1 MLFINEV
8 IEMENKHSC
17 DCHECGYG
25 HHNNET
31 DTCGCGHDHVKK
43 ENKVLQ
49 VAVTVVGA
57 LFIAFSFL
65 PFLPEVVSKILLIS
79 AALVCGLP
87 DFTHAVKSALKLKI
101 NESLLLV
108 IAVIAAFFLGEF
120 FEAAMVSVLF
130 RLGELMEDF
139 ASDRSRKSI
148 ETIFSIVS
156 DEVNL
161 VLPDGSFKKADADDV
176 KIGDIIAV
184 LPHETV
190 AVDGVVI
197 KGEGSVDSS
206 VLTGESLPVEVYEG
220 SYVSSGMINGNTTL
234 FVKATA
240 VKSQS
245 SAARIVEMV
254 EQAAQKKGEAQR
266 AVSTFAKYYTPAII
280 AAAIMIAVIPS
291 IITGEWSIW
300 VYRSLVLLVASCP
313 CAVVLSAPLAFF
325 SSMGAAAKNG
335 MIIKGSRYIESLAK
349 ADTVVFDKTGTL
361 TTGELTVGKVYA
373 AEGFSE
379 ADIISL
385 AAKCEHYSTHPIAK
399 AITAGCDEIDMSDT
413 SDFSEVAGGGT
424 SILSSRGKI
433 FCGGERLMNQ
443 NGIDISFLTKAPVYV
458 ALNGKAVGAIEIDGA
473 VRESAPLTVKKL
485 KKLGIKNTLMLTGD
499 SAEQAEKICAECEL
513 DGFKSNLLPE
523 DKLNALEEIKGN
535 SKSVIYVG
543 DGINDAPVLVAAD
556 VGVAMGLGTQAA
568 GEASDIIL
576 TNSEI
581 SRLADTLYQSKRT
594 MLVLKTNIALS
605 VIIKLFVISL
615 GIAGIAPMWM
625 AVFADVGT
633 MIICVANA
641 ARLLKVKKY

>member
-1 MLFINEV
+1 
-8 IEMENKHSC
+8 MEHKHSC
-17 DCHECGYG
+17 DCRECGHERH
-25 HHNNET
+25 HHNEIEA
-31 DTCGCGHDHVKK
+31 CGCGHDHGKK
-43 ENKVLQ
+43 ENKPQ
-49 VAVTVVGA
+49 QIAVTAVGA
-57 LFIAFSFL
+57 LFIVFSCL
-65 PFLPEVVSKILLIS
+65 PFVPNIISKILLIS
-79 AALVCGLP
+79 AAVICGLP
-87 DFTHAVKSALKLKI
+87 VFKDALKSALKLKI

-130 RLGELMEDF
+130 RAGELMEDF

-148 ETIFSIVS
+148 EAIFSIVS

-176 KIGDIIAV
+176 KIGDMIAV

-197 KGEGSVDSS
+197 KGDGSVDSS
-206 VLTGESLPVEVYEG
+206 ALTGESLPVEVCEG
-220 SYVSSGMINGNTTL
+220 SAVSSGMINGNTTL

-280 AAAIMIAVIPS
+280 AAAIMIAVVPS
-291 IITGEWSIW
+291 VITGEWRVW
-300 VYRSLVLLVASCP
+300 VYRSLILLVASCP

-361 TTGELTVGKVYA
+361 TTGELTVGRVYA
-373 AEGFSE
+373 ADGFNES
-379 ADIISL
+379 DVISL
-385 AAKCEHYSTHPIAK
+385 AAKCEHYSSHPIAM
-399 AITAGCDEIDMSDT
+399 AIAARGGKIDMSDT

-424 SILSSRGKI
+424 SIKSSHGKI
-433 FCGGERLMNQ
+433 LCGGERLMNQ
-443 NGIDISFLTKAPVYV
+443 NGIDISSLPKSPVYV
-458 ALNGKAVGAIEIDGA
+458 VLNGKAVGAIEIDGE
-473 VRESAPLTVKKL
+473 VRESASLTVKKL
-485 KKLGIKNTLMLTGD
+485 KMLGVKNTLMLTGD

-523 DKLNALEEIKGN
+523 DKLNALEEIKNN
-535 SKSVIYVG
+535 SKVVIYVG

-568 GEASDIIL
+568 GEAADVIL

-581 SRLADTLYQSKRT
+581 SRLANTLYQSKRT
-594 MLVLKTNIALS
+594 MSVLKTNIAFS
-605 VIIKLFVISL
+605 VITKLFVIAL